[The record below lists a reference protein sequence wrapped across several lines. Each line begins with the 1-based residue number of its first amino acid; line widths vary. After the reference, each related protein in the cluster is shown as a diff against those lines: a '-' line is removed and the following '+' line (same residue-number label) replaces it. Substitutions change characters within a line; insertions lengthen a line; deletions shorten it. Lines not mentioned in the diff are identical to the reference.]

1 MPVKYKLHPNPL
13 ANGDN
18 TYRAIVNF
26 DATLG
31 LQQLIDKMEEAGSTL
46 TRPDIVAVL
55 AQLDQ
60 IIVKA
65 LLDGKQ
71 VNTGLILFTASI
83 KGVFNGEDDVYNS
96 NRHKLVLRVRPTA
109 RFKEQIKT
117 GARFRKV
124 VSTEPTPVVTSYHNL
139 YNLDADT
146 LLSPTHTAQIKGR
159 NLLFDRSDARQ
170 GVFLVPQQN
179 GTPLTD
185 DTPIRIE
192 EVSRYTPGEIIFR
205 VPDALLPGQYK
216 LEVKAIFGTNDLRTG
231 TLKKMLTV
239 E

>member
-1 MPVKYKLHPNPL
+1 MPFKYKLHPNPL
-13 ANGDN
+13 AGDDK

-26 DATLG
+26 DDTWG
-31 LQQLIDKMEEAGSTL
+31 LQKLIDKMEEAGSTL

-60 IIVKA
+60 IIIEA
-65 LLDGKQ
+65 LLEGKQ

-96 NRHKLVLRVRPTA
+96 TRHKLVLRVRPTA
-109 RFKEQIKT
+109 AFKEKIKV
-117 GARFRKV
+117 GARFKKV
-124 VSTEPTPVVTSYHNL
+124 PASEPTPVVNIYRNL
-139 YNLDADT
+139 YNLGADT
-146 LLSPTHTAQIKGR
+146 LLSPTHTAQVKGR

-170 GVFLVPQQN
+170 GIFLVPQQN

-192 EVSRYTPGEIIFR
+192 EISRHTPGEIIFR
-205 VPDALLPGQYK
+205 VPDTLLPGQYK

-231 TLKKMLTV
+231 TLKKILTV